1 MKTFKSLLS
10 SFFKGLIS
18 VFSNILKLV
27 SFIYTIPVI
36 LISMITAF
44 LDGKWDEFK
53 EKFKFTKEF
62 YKFMIEYGVKRNK
75 IIHVVS
81 SGKIYTEDNSASIE
95 FTRERIL

>member
-1 MKTFKSLLS
+1 MKTFKSLFN
-10 SFFKGLIS
+10 SFFKGFIS
-18 VFSNILKLV
+18 VFSDILKLV
-27 SFIYTIPVI
+27 SIIYTIPVI

-62 YKFMIEYGVKRNK
+62 YKFMMEYGIKRNK
-75 IIHVVS
+75 VIYAVS
-81 SGKIYTEDNSASIE
+81 SKKIYTEDNSASIE